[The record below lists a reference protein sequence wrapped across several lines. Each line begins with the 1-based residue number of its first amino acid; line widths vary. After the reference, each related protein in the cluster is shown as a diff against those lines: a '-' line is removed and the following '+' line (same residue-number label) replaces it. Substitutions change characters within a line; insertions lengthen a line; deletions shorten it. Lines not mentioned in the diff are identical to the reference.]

1 LAFLFGPFPTV
12 NRLGTLC
19 AFSNEFIL
27 PPDMMSLYRGI
38 VFLASIFLLFNAQVS
53 ADAVSDLQ
61 DKGRAAWNAQLA
73 KSKTCTAAN
82 LKVRKE
88 WYVMLNWF

>member
-1 LAFLFGPFPTV
+1 MWPFLFGHFPSSTV
-12 NRLGTLC
+12 VGSRVLTRTSFL
-19 AFSNEFIL
+19 IL

-38 VFLASIFLLFNAQVS
+38 VFLASVFLLFSAHVS

-61 DKGRAAWNAQLA
+61 DKGRAAIDAQLA

-88 WYVMLNWF
+88 WYVID

>member
-1 LAFLFGPFPTV
+1 MGIFIWPFPII
-12 NRLGTLC
+12 NRRGISC
-19 AFSNEFIL
+19 VYSYEFLIL
-27 PPDMMSLYRGI
+27 PTDMMSLYRGI
-38 VFLASIFLLFNAQVS
+38 LFLASIFLLFSAQVS

-61 DKGRAAWNAQLA
+61 DKGRTAWNAQLA

-88 WYVMLNWF
+88 WYVIN